1 MHLISKDL
9 GFDYKGTGE
18 CVVSKYTKI
27 ASIFIDSGD
36 KNKKNLMAEN

>member
-18 CVVSKYTKI
+18 CVVSKNTKI

-36 KNKKNLMAEN
+36 ENNKNLIAEN

>member
-9 GFDYKGTGE
+9 GFDYKGTGKS
-18 CVVSKYTKI
+18 VVSKNTKI